1 MTLANNY
8 AWVVSDAM
16 PWNFRRPFT
25 SKLTPKIY
33 KFRLNDGILEKI
45 IPLPRKW
52 SNVESITFMKN
63 NLLVAGQEKNPK
75 YLSKSSEINHGKVAQ
90 YKIFNPSRIQNG
102 EMKVMGTLKEIMFIE
117 DHQIFLGLDK
127 FENKTFINFYD
138 LADIKNSYLKFKY
151 NPWQIPKQGKWEG
164 ITFGPTLENGEKTLL
179 VVNDIWS
186 IKKNSSILLL
196 TPLKVNKN
204 CNQNESFKF

>member
-1 MTLANNY
+1 
-8 AWVVSDAM
+8 
-16 PWNFRRPFT
+16 
-25 SKLTPKIY
+25 
-33 KFRLNDGILEKI
+33 
-45 IPLPRKW
+45 
-52 SNVESITFMKN
+52 
-63 NLLVAGQEKNPK
+63 
-75 YLSKSSEINHGKVAQ
+75 
-90 YKIFNPSRIQNG
+90 
-102 EMKVMGTLKEIMFIE
+102 MGTLKEIMFIE

-186 IKKNSSILLL
+186 IKKILLF
-196 TPLKVNKN
+196 
-204 CNQNESFKF
+204 CY